1 MVAFKNGEIQP
12 YMTIG
17 ERLELL
23 ERIVAIMADLDDDM
37 ARSVA
42 SANIR
47 TDNRWAKKRAS
58 LPGSR
63 YARMFA
69 IEDAL
74 VAMAEMEKGAPDLA
88 RLLAEGNGKHKYL
101 TPCRFSEIDALQK
114 AYPDIKLK
122 IARRAPGG

>member
-1 MVAFKNGEIQP
+1 MSVSKNGEVRP
-12 YMTIG
+12 YETIG

-23 ERIVAIMADLDDDM
+23 EGIVTICAGLDDET
-37 ARSVA
+37 ARAVA
-42 SANIR
+42 GANIR

-63 YARMFA
+63 YARMWTL
-69 IEDAL
+69 EDAL
-74 VAMAEMEKGAPDLA
+74 VDMAGMEKGAPDMA

-114 AYPDIKLK
+114 AYPDIKLQ
-122 IARRAPGG
+122 IARRLMCY

>member
-1 MVAFKNGEIQP
+1 MSVSKNGEIQP

-23 ERIVAIMADLDDDM
+23 EGLVTILADLDDET

-63 YARMFA
+63 YARMWA
-69 IEDAL
+69 LEDGL
-74 VAMAEMEKGAPDLA
+74 VAMAGMEKGAPDLA
-88 RLLAEGNGKHKYL
+88 RLLAEGNGKHNYL
-101 TPCRFSEIDALQK
+101 TPCRFSEIDAVQK
-114 AYPDIKLK
+114 AYPDIKLQV
-122 IARRAPGG
+122 ARRMPGE